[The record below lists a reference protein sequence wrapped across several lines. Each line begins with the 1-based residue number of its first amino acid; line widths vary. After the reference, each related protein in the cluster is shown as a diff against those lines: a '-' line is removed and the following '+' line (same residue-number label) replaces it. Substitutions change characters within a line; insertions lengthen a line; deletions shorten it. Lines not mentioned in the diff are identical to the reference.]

1 MSPRGSYA
9 KGAARRQEILDTAL
23 RVLAEKGY
31 RNTSLRGIGRELGL
45 EPAHVLHYFSS
56 REKLLEAVV
65 HTWDE
70 RNWAAVADTH
80 ADEAGSGS
88 MEQWVDLVRRNT
100 EVPGL
105 VHLYTAFAAEA
116 ADPNHPSR
124 DFFAQRFSSLR
135 EVIANGI
142 REGQEAGTYPADLD
156 ASNAA
161 LRLIAFSD
169 GLQLQWLIDPS
180 IDMPAELAGAIA
192 SLKVGAVA
200 SPHG

>member
-1 MSPRGSYA
+1 M
-9 KGAARRQEILDTAL
+9 RRQEILDTAL
-23 RVLAEKGY
+23 RVMAEKGY

-65 HTWDE
+65 NAWDE
-70 RNWAAVADTH
+70 RGWAAVADTP
-80 ADEAGSGS
+80 AATEAPGSL
-88 MEQWVDLVRRNT
+88 QHWIDLVRRNT

-124 DFFAQRFSSLR
+124 DFFAQRFASLR
-135 EVIANGI
+135 EVISKGI
-142 REGQEAGTYPADLD
+142 QDGQEVGIYPTDMD

-180 IDMPAELAGAIA
+180 IDMADELAGAIA
-192 SLKVGAVA
+192 LLQVSAVP
-200 SPHG
+200 SPQA